1 MTGSPAS
8 VLASRTSSVGLPN
21 THHALA
27 PTNKACR
34 LYASFPSSL
43 SSAKDTLPDGS
54 VKEGLAPA
62 TTNKADS
69 RSGVRCPLAAAKDTQ
84 EEVTP
89 RLLPQHFQSRFLA
102 EFLIPLILAD
112 SQGLP
117 FHLYKPLL

>member
-1 MTGSPAS
+1 MTWAAAS
-8 VLASRTSSVGLPN
+8 ILASRTSSVGLPN

-34 LYASFPSSL
+34 LTPSLPFSFPPT
-43 SSAKDTLPDGS
+43 KNTLPDGS

-69 RSGVRCPLAAAKDTQ
+69 RSGVRRPLAAAEDTQ

-89 RLLPQHFQSRFLA
+89 RLLPQHFQSHFLA
-102 EFLIPLILAD
+102 ELLIPLILAD
-112 SQGLP
+112 SQRLP